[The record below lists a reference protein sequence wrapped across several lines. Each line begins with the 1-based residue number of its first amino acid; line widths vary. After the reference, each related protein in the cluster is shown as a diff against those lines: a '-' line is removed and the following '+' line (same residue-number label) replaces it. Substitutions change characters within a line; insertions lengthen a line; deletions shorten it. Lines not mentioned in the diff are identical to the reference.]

1 MNLPVSNS
9 CCDFDRARTAKG
21 QK

>member
-9 CCDFDRARTAKG
+9 CCNFDRARTAKG
-21 QK
+21 RK